1 MNSLDQQQLLQ
12 ALQDLAKARTDEH
25 AWTILYRTMWPFVLG
40 HTYRAL
46 RGQRELAE
54 DASQEVFHRLVR
66 YCNFET
72 MTTVQVFRGYVRSV
86 CWNVSRDY
94 LSQILRRREDLSS
107 DEQDEMLSELVVTAT
122 TPEDI
127 VQTLEVLNKGILAKL
142 DNNDQ
147 ALVKLLLDGYTLREI
162 AQQLEIDYS
171 TAGVRVHRLRER
183 LRNLLKEL

>member
-1 MNSLDQQQLLQ
+1 
-12 ALQDLAKARTDEH
+12 
-25 AWTILYRTMWPFVLG
+25 
-40 HTYRAL
+40 
-46 RGQRELAE
+46 
-54 DASQEVFHRLVR
+54 
-66 YCNFET
+66 
-72 MTTVQVFRGYVRSV
+72 
-86 CWNVSRDY
+86 
-94 LSQILRRREDLSS
+94 
-107 DEQDEMLSELVVTAT
+107 MLSELVVTAT